1 MTSDRLD
8 KTSDSTL
15 LIPGFSTK
23 CKGVRI
29 KDKSTVHMSGWGIFN
44 QGWTSKTITGTKGSP
59 PGGPHLLGPVGS
71 VRPTVKG
78 WTHQRTYYGTY
89 WNLLSN
95 HRMEPIF
102 STYTRSLFRGM
113 YRFNDRANSPSHSW
127 SPSSSRSHSLILNF
141 FFSFFFQAPRPTATT
156 VPLLSLN
163 LTYDPDPTTRSNTSN
178 QTKEKQEN
186 QDQGQNRNT
195 YRNPM

>member
-1 MTSDRLD
+1 M
-8 KTSDSTL
+8 
-15 LIPGFSTK
+15 G
-23 CKGVRI
+23 
-29 KDKSTVHMSGWGIFN
+29 
-44 QGWTSKTITGTKGSP
+44 
-59 PGGPHLLGPVGS
+59 
-71 VRPTVKG
+71 
-78 WTHQRTYYGTY
+78 THQRTYYGTH

-141 FFSFFFQAPRPTATT
+141 FLSFFFQAPRPTATT

-163 LTYDPDPTTRSNTSN
+163 LTNDPDPTTRNTTTN
-178 QTKEKQEN
+178 QTHTTHTKH
-186 QDQGQNRNT
+186 T
-195 YRNPM
+195 THTTPC

>member
-1 MTSDRLD
+1 MGEAYLITNEPPRLSLD
-8 KTSDSTL
+8 KGISTRWPTPLGTSWVNGTNSQ
-15 LIPGFSTK
+15 
-23 CKGVRI
+23 GVDAPKNI
-29 KDKSTVHMSGWGIFN
+29 QND
-44 QGWTSKTITGTKGSP
+44 
-59 PGGPHLLGPVGS
+59 
-71 VRPTVKG
+71 
-78 WTHQRTYYGTY
+78 

-113 YRFNDRANSPSHSW
+113 YRFYDRANSPSPSW

-141 FFSFFFQAPRPTATT
+141 FFSFFFLAPRPTATT

-178 QTKEKQEN
+178 QTREKQEN
-186 QDQGQNRNT
+186 HDQGHNSNT
-195 YRNPM
+195 FRNPM

>member
-1 MTSDRLD
+1 MGEAYLIKNEPPRLSLD
-8 KTSDSTL
+8 KGISTRWPTPIGTS
-15 LIPGFSTK
+15 
-23 CKGVRI
+23 CV
-29 KDKSTVHMSGWGIFN
+29 
-44 QGWTSKTITGTKGSP
+44 TGTNSQGMEP
-59 PGGPHLLGPVGS
+59 P
-71 VRPTVKG
+71 KNKE
-78 WTHQRTYYGTY
+78 QQND

-163 LTYDPDPTTRSNTSN
+163 LTYDPDLTTRSNTSN

-186 QDQGQNRNT
+186 HEQGHNRNT

>member
-1 MTSDRLD
+1 MGEAYLIKNEPPRLSLD
-8 KTSDSTL
+8 KGISTRWPTPIGTSW
-15 LIPGFSTK
+15 
-23 CKGVRI
+23 V
-29 KDKSTVHMSGWGIFN
+29 
-44 QGWTSKTITGTKGSP
+44 TGTNSQGMDAPKN
-59 PGGPHLLGPVGS
+59 
-71 VRPTVKG
+71 KE
-78 WTHQRTYYGTY
+78 QQND

-102 STYTRSLFRGM
+102 STYTQSLFRGM

-127 SPSSSRSHSLILNF
+127 SPSSSRSHSLTLNF

-163 LTYDPDPTTRSNTSN
+163 LTYDPDLTTRSNTSN

>member
-1 MTSDRLD
+1 M
-8 KTSDSTL
+8 
-15 LIPGFSTK
+15 
-23 CKGVRI
+23 
-29 KDKSTVHMSGWGIFN
+29 
-44 QGWTSKTITGTKGSP
+44 
-59 PGGPHLLGPVGS
+59 GPVGS

-78 WTHQRTYYGTY
+78 WTHQRTYYGTD

-163 LTYDPDPTTRSNTSN
+163 LAFDPDPTTGNNTSN
-178 QTKEKQEN
+178 QTRKKQEDH
-186 QDQGQNRNT
+186 DQGHVSNT
-195 YRNPM
+195 YRTSVRVSERPLQKSKRTMTKDRSATYREFQ